1 MNVDENPVTPS
12 QYRVTGIPALN
23 VYTDGEVVRQIV
35 GARPK
40 SALLKELA
48 DFI

>member
-1 MNVDENPVTPS
+1 
-12 QYRVTGIPALN
+12 VTGIPALN
-23 VYTDGEVVRQIV
+23 VYQNGQVVRQVV